1 MGRCFIRP
9 NCFSMTPGK
18 KSALLLALVGMA
30 INGYSVWFLS
40 TRTADWGMISDLFI
54 ATLPYWIVVVLIFV
68 GSGSEKMYWVL
79 CGLLTIMIIAG
90 GVGLQYIFDF
100 SIEYPKSRYY
110 PGKIITSFVTTMIE
124 SFSLVIMIMFAYG
137 AQTIASVLAL
147 GVAAWFR
154 YRINK
159 TEN

>member
-1 MGRCFIRP
+1 
-9 NCFSMTPGK
+9 MTSGK
-18 KSALLLALVGMA
+18 KSALLLAFVGMA
-30 INGYSVWFLS
+30 VNGYSIWFLS
-40 TRTADWGMISDLFI
+40 TRTADWGMISDLFV
-54 ATLPYWIVVVLIFV
+54 ATLPYWLMVALMVV
-68 GSGSEKMYWVL
+68 GSGPERMYWIL
-79 CGLLTIMIIAG
+79 CGLLAIMIIAG
-90 GVGLQYIFDF
+90 GIGLQYIFDF
-100 SIEYPKSRYY
+100 SVEYPKSRYY

-137 AQTIASVLAL
+137 AQTIASVLGL